1 MPSLTI
7 FNYKRFKFDFRVKGS
22 LTKKIRQIKKSS
34 SENFTNPVSTN
45 FEEAQ
50 SNQKTAAMASN
61 NGTSSKKTRA
71 AMMTSLECPVC
82 QEMPRVGTGLA
93 IYGCRNGHLL
103 CQGCVDKVQQCPICR
118 EKEIHCRNLFAERYI
133 EAEFKDVPFKCKYH
147 GCAVQLPM
155 TDNDLT
161 KHEKFCPHR

>member
-7 FNYKRFKFDFRVKGS
+7 FTYKQFKFDFRVNGS

-34 SENFTNPVSTN
+34 SENFTKPASTN
-45 FEEAQ
+45 FEIAQ
-50 SNQKTAAMASN
+50 SNQNTAAMASN
-61 NGTSSKKTRA
+61 NGTSPKNTRA
-71 AMMTSLECPVC
+71 AMKTSLECPVC
-82 QEMPRVGTGLA
+82 LEMPRVGTGLA

-103 CQGCVDKVQQCPICR
+103 CQGCVDKVQECPICR

-133 EAEFKDVPFKCKYH
+133 EAEFKDVPFKCKYL
-147 GCAVQLPM
+147 GCSVQLPM